1 MEVGWTVAAYADRTL
16 LSHSAGKRKI
26 GHPNY
31 KTTWRRTVERKEQKL
46 DVIKV

>member
-1 MEVGWTVAAYADRTL
+1 MGWTVAAYADRTL
-16 LSHSAGKRKI
+16 LSHSARKRKI

-31 KTTWRRTVERKEQKL
+31 KTTWRRTVERKGQKL

>member
-1 MEVGWTVAAYADRTL
+1 MGWTVAAYADRTL
-16 LSHSAGKRKI
+16 LSHSARKRKI